1 MGAAAKFNDMRHKQD
16 RLLDQKMFADQ
27 VLNLVRIIWEFHDE
41 SQQEAF
47 GPEAVKRLRHLQITP
62 ESFKNLCASTDFREI
77 LRTLDIPDGEQ
88 LDLFDTLDID
98 GGGTL
103 DLEELIQGVYKLR
116 GDARRSDIVGVSL
129 QMRHMQEEI
138 SSMKSSMQK
147 DLKELI
153 RISEARFLQ
162 MCPLQSPAET
172 KG

>member
-1 MGAAAKFNDMRHKQD
+1 MGFNDG
-16 RLLDQKMFADQ
+16 DQ
-27 VLNLVRIIWEFHDE
+27 EE
-41 SQQEAF
+41 EF
-47 GPEAVKRLRHLQITP
+47 GPEAVNRLRHLQITP
-62 ESFKNLCASTDFREI
+62 EKFKNLCASTDFRDI
-77 LRTLDIPDGEQ
+77 LRTLDIPDEEQ

-138 SSMKSSMQK
+138 QSLQK

-153 RISEARFLQ
+153 SNSETRFLH
-162 MCPLQSPAET
+162 MCRLQRPPGMKNEASTAPA
-172 KG
+172 